1 MSGSS
6 NPSPWHTDMT
16 ATITPLIRS
25 TDCAAPMPR
34 SKTNATFVEICALA
48 DIPLAGARVIAR
60 PGHPD
65 GDVAVFRCAE
75 ERVFAIIDRCPHK
88 GGPLSQGIVY
98 GDRVACP
105 LHNWSIGLADGEAVA
120 PDVGCAQTF
129 AVRVDDGT
137 VFVALD

>member
-1 MSGSS
+1 MYGSS
-6 NPSPWHTDMT
+6 HPLPWHIDMT
-16 ATITPLIRS
+16 ATITPLIRGA
-25 TDCAAPMPR
+25 DCSALAPAAVA
-34 SKTNATFVEICALA
+34 NGTFVEICALA

-65 GDVAVFRCAE
+65 GDVALFRCQE
-75 ERVFAIIDRCPHK
+75 ERVFAIVDRCPHK

-105 LHNWSIGLADGEAVA
+105 LHNWSIGLADGDAVA
-120 PDVGCAQTF
+120 PDVGCARTF
-129 AVRVDDGT
+129 AVRVEDGA

>member
-1 MSGSS
+1 
-6 NPSPWHTDMT
+6 MT
-16 ATITPLIRS
+16 ATIAPLIHV
-25 TDCAAPMPR
+25 TDCASPLPR
-34 SKTNATFVEICALA
+34 TTANATFVEVCALT

-65 GDVAVFRCAE
+65 GDVALFRCAE
-75 ERVFAIIDRCPHK
+75 ERVFAIVDRCPHK

-105 LHNWSIGLADGEAVA
+105 LHNWSIALADGEAVA

-129 AVRVDDGT
+129 AVRVENGI

>member
-6 NPSPWHTDMT
+6 NPLPWRTDMN
-16 ATITPLIRS
+16 ATITPLIHV
-25 TDCAAPMPR
+25 TGCAAPAPR
-34 SKTNATFVEICALA
+34 APAGGAFVAVCALV

-75 ERVFAIIDRCPHK
+75 ERVFAIVDRCPHK

-105 LHNWSIGLADGEAVA
+105 LHNWSIALADGEAVA

-129 AVRVDDGT
+129 AVRVEDGT

>member
-1 MSGSS
+1 MSVSS
-6 NPSPWHTDMT
+6 NPLPWRTDMT
-16 ATITPLIRS
+16 ATITPLIRVADGS
-25 TDCAAPMPR
+25 ALAPATAA
-34 SKTNATFVEICALA
+34 NATFVEICALA

-65 GDVAVFRCAE
+65 GDVALFRCGD
-75 ERVFAIIDRCPHK
+75 ERVFAIVDRCPHK

-120 PDVGCAQTF
+120 PDVGCARTF
-129 AVRVDDGT
+129 AVRVEDGT

>member
-6 NPSPWHTDMT
+6 SPLPWPTEMS
-16 ATITPLIRS
+16 ATITPLIRVADGAS
-25 TDCAAPMPR
+25 PLPPSA
-34 SKTNATFVEICALA
+34 SNATFIEICALA

-60 PGHPD
+60 PGHPN
-65 GDVAVFRCAE
+65 GDVALFRCAE

-105 LHNWSIGLADGEAVA
+105 LHNWSIALIDGEAVA

-129 AVRVDDGT
+129 AVRVEDGT